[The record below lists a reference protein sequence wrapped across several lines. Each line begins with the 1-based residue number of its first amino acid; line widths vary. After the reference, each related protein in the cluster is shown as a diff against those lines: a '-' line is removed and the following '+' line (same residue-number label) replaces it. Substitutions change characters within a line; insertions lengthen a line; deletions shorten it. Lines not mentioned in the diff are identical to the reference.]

1 MAGDCIFCK
10 IISGEIPSKKIIDDG
25 ELIAFNDINPAAP
38 THILIVPKKHIPTI
52 NDISE
57 ADASLIGKMFL
68 AAKKLAKDAG
78 IEKSGYRT
86 IMNCMADGGQEIFHL
101 HLHLL
106 GGKKMGR
113 MG

>member
-10 IISGEIPSKKIIDDG
+10 IISGEIPTKKIIDDG
-25 ELIAFNDINPAAP
+25 EIIAFNDINPAAP
-38 THILIVPKKHIPTI
+38 THILIIPKKHIPTI
-52 NDISE
+52 NDIPE
-57 ADASLIGKMFL
+57 ADAGLIGNMFI
-68 AAKKLAKDAG
+68 AAKSLAKEAG

-86 IMNCMADGGQEIFHL
+86 IINCLSDGGQEVFHL

-106 GGKKMGR
+106 GGRKMGK